1 MASERGN
8 AVTRTRTG
16 TCAAIIAVIVTATT
30 ATGADT
36 RPALSGAQVYA
47 QRCASCHD
55 QTGTRTPPRESL
67 TRLSPQRILRTLDFG
82 LMMSVAYPM
91 RREEREAV
99 AGFLGKG
106 RDDVAPPPSALC
118 KADHP
123 ILAST
128 TASAWASWSPAPD
141 NMRFQPAAA
150 AGLTAA
156 QLGGLKLKWAFGFA
170 GDVIAFAAPTIM
182 RGTLFVGSAGGTL
195 QALDARTGCIHWTYQ
210 ASGPVRTPPTIVEE
224 NGRRLLLFSDQVG
237 GVYALD
243 AISGAQRWKV
253 RVETHEATRL
263 TGTIVAHDG
272 LAFVPAASWEESRAV
287 DPAYPC
293 CTFRGS
299 ITAVRLRDG
308 SVAWKTWMVDAPKKT
323 GVSKAGTDQFGPS
336 GVGVWSAPTID
347 ARRGLLYVGTGN
359 DYTPPATLLS
369 DAVVALELRSGRV
382 VWSQQLMARD
392 VFNAQCARG
401 GATDC
406 GPDHDF
412 AAPIMLVRT
421 PEGRE
426 ILVAGQK
433 SGVVFG
439 LDPQARGKV
448 LWQTR
453 VGIGSSSGGVQWG
466 MASDGRNVYAA
477 VADAART
484 AGDQGSL
491 QIGNASFDPVKGGGL
506 TALDVRTGA
515 KVWFARSTPCA
526 PVREGC
532 SPAQPGAVT
541 AMADAVISGAMD
553 GHIRAFSSSDGRLLW
568 DYNTQHA
575 FDTVNGVAAQ
585 GGSLDGAGAVVVD
598 GMVYVNS
605 GYPRL
610 GGAPGNVL
618 LAFGLDSS
626 RP

>member
-1 MASERGN
+1 MGATVAVAMLSSTSAS
-8 AVTRTRTG
+8 
-16 TCAAIIAVIVTATT
+16 AADA
-30 ATGADT
+30 
-36 RPALSGAQVYA
+36 RLSGEQIYA
-47 QRCASCHD
+47 QRCAACHD
-55 QTGTRTPPRESL
+55 QVGTRTPPRDAL

-91 RREEREAV
+91 RREERDAV
-99 AGFLGKG
+99 AKYLGKG
-106 RDDVAPPPSALC
+106 RDDAAPPASAMC
-118 KADHP
+118 KAGRP
-123 ILAST
+123 LLAQSVAAT
-128 TASAWASWSPAPD
+128 WTSWSPAPE
-141 NMRFQPAAA
+141 NTRFQPAAA

-156 QLGGLKLKWAFGFA
+156 QLGKLQLKWAFGFP
-170 GDVIAFAAPTIM
+170 GDVIAFAAPTLV
-182 RGTLFVGSAGGTL
+182 RGTLFVGSAGGII
-195 QALDARTGCIHWTYQ
+195 QALDARTGCIHWSYQ
-210 ASGPVRTPPTIVEE
+210 AAGPVRTPPTIAEDA
-224 NGRRLLLFSDQVG
+224 GRRLLLLSDQIG

-243 AISGAQRWKV
+243 ASTGRQVWKV

-263 TGTIVAHDG
+263 TGTIVVHDG
-272 LAFVPAASWEESRAV
+272 LAYVPAASWEESRAV

-299 ITAVRLRDG
+299 ITAVRVKDG

-336 GVGVWSAPTID
+336 GVGVWSAPTVD
-347 ARRGLLYVGTGN
+347 VRRGVLYVGTGN
-359 DYTPPATLLS
+359 DYTPPATSLS
-369 DAVVALELRSGRV
+369 DAVVALDLRTGRV
-382 VWSQQLMARD
+382 VWSQQLMAKD

-421 PEGRE
+421 PDGRE
-426 ILVAGQK
+426 ILAAGQK
-433 SGVVFG
+433 SGVVYG
-439 LDPQARGKV
+439 LDPEARGKV

-477 VADAART
+477 VADAVRT

-491 QIGNASFDPVKGGGL
+491 QIGNATFDPVKGGGL

-515 KVWFARSTPCA
+515 KVWFAPSTPCA

-541 AMADAVISGAMD
+541 VIPGAVFSGAMD
-553 GHIRAFSSSDGRLLW
+553 GHIRAFSTADGKMLW
-568 DYNTQHA
+568 DYNTQRS
-575 FDTVNGVAAQ
+575 FDTVNGVMAQ
-585 GGSLDGAGAVVVD
+585 GGSLDGAGAVIAG

-618 LAFGLDSS
+618 LAFGLDSN

>member
-1 MASERGN
+1 MPARLLAAVCLLIAAPIMA
-8 AVTRTRTG
+8 
-16 TCAAIIAVIVTATT
+16 
-30 ATGADT
+30 ADA
-36 RPALSGAQVYA
+36 PQLSGAQVYA
-47 QRCASCHD
+47 QRCAACHD
-55 QTGTRTPPRESL
+55 QVGTRTPPREAL
-67 TRLSPQRILRTLDFG
+67 TRLSPQRIMRTLDFG

-106 RDDVAPPPSALC
+106 RDDVAPPASALC
-118 KADHP
+118 KADRP
-123 ILAST
+123 ILAG
-128 TASAWASWSPAPD
+128 AARPAWRSWSPEPS
-141 NMRFQPAAA
+141 NTRFQPRAA

-156 QLGGLKLKWAFGFA
+156 QLGRLQLKWAFGFP
-170 GDVIAFAAPTIM
+170 GDVIAFAAPTIV
-182 RGTLFVGSAGGTL
+182 RGTMFVGSAGGAV
-195 QALDARTGCIHWTYQ
+195 QALDARTGCIHWVFQ
-210 ASGPVRTPPTIVEE
+210 ASGPVRTPPTVVEDLKQ
-224 NGRRLLLFSDQVG
+224 GRTTRLLLFTDQIG

-243 AISGAQRWKV
+243 ANTGAQVWKIK
-253 RVETHEATRL
+253 VETHEATRL
-263 TGTIVAHDG
+263 TGTIVVHDG
-272 LAFVPAASWEESRAV
+272 LAYVPAASWEESRAV
-287 DPAYPC
+287 DPTYVC

-299 ITAVRLRDG
+299 ITAVRVRDG
-308 SVAWKTWMVDAPKKT
+308 SVAWKTWLVDEPKKT

-336 GVGVWSAPTID
+336 GVGTWSAPTVD

-359 DYTPPATLLS
+359 EYTPPTGKLS
-369 DAVVALELRSGRV
+369 DAVVALDLRSGSIR
-382 VWSQQLMARD
+382 WSQQLMTGD

-401 GATDC
+401 GATNC

-412 AAPIMLVRT
+412 AAPIMLVRA
-421 PEGRE
+421 PGGRE
-426 ILVAGQK
+426 VLVAGQK
-433 SGVVFG
+433 SGVVYG
-439 LDPQARGKV
+439 LDPEARGKV

-506 TALDVRTGA
+506 TALNVLTGA
-515 KVWFARSTPCA
+515 KAWFAPSTPCA

-532 SPAQPGAVT
+532 SPAQPGSVTVIPGAVF
-541 AMADAVISGAMD
+541 SGAMD
-553 GHIRAFSSSDGRLLW
+553 GHIRAFSTTDGKLLW
-568 DYNTQHA
+568 DFNTQRS
-575 FDTVNGVAAQ
+575 FDTVNGQPAQ

-618 LAFGLDSS
+618 LAFGLDSK

>member
-1 MASERGN
+1 MTIS
-8 AVTRTRTG
+8 RTG
-16 TCAAIIAVIVTATT
+16 AWVVIVGASALATV
-30 ATGADT
+30 AVRSVEAAEA
-36 RPALSGAQVYA
+36 RLSGAQIYA
-47 QRCASCHD
+47 QRCAACHD
-55 QTGTRTPPRESL
+55 QVGTRTPPRDAL
-67 TRLSPQRILRTLDFG
+67 ARLSPQRIMRTLDFG

-91 RREEREAV
+91 RRDEREAV
-99 AGFLGKG
+99 AQFLGKG
-106 RDDVAPPPSALC
+106 RDDATPPASALC
-118 KADHP
+118 KADQP
-123 ILAST
+123 ILAQ
-128 TASAWASWSPAPD
+128 SAAATWTSWSPTPD

-150 AGLTAA
+150 AGLTAD
-156 QLGGLKLKWAFGFA
+156 QLGKLQLKWAFGFP
-170 GDVIAFAAPTIM
+170 GDVIAFAAPTLV
-182 RGTLFVGSAGGTL
+182 RGTLFVGSAGGNI
-195 QALDARTGCIHWTYQ
+195 QALDARSGCIHWSYQ
-210 ASGPVRTPPTIVEE
+210 AAGPVRTPPTIVEDA
-224 NGRRLLLFSDQVG
+224 GRRLLLLSDQIG

-243 AISGAQRWKV
+243 AQTGRQVWKV

-263 TGTIVAHDG
+263 TGTIVVHDG
-272 LAFVPAASWEESRAV
+272 LAYVPAASWEESRAV

-299 ITAVRLRDG
+299 VTAVRVHDG

-336 GVGVWSAPTID
+336 GVGVWSAPTVD

-359 DYTPPATLLS
+359 DYTPPATALS
-369 DAVVALELRSGRV
+369 DAVVALDLRTGRV
-382 VWSQQLMARD
+382 VWSQQLLARD

-421 PEGRE
+421 PDGRE
-426 ILVAGQK
+426 ILAAGQK

-439 LDPQARGKV
+439 LDPEARGKV

-515 KVWFARSTPCA
+515 KVWFAPSTPCA

-541 AMADAVISGAMD
+541 AIPGAVFSGAMD
-553 GHIRAFSSSDGRLLW
+553 GHIRAFSTTDGKLLW
-568 DYNTQHA
+568 DYNTQRS
-575 FDTVNGVAAQ
+575 FNTVNGMTAQ
-585 GGSLDGAGAVVVD
+585 GGSLDGAGAVVAG

-618 LAFGLDSS
+618 LAFGLDSN

>member
-1 MASERGN
+1 
-8 AVTRTRTG
+8 VI
-16 TCAAIIAVIVTATT
+16 AATSATV
-30 ATGADT
+30 AGAADAPT
-36 RPALSGAQVYA
+36 LSGAQIYA
-47 QRCASCHD
+47 QRCAACHD
-55 QTGTRTPPRESL
+55 QAGTRTPPREAL

-91 RREEREAV
+91 RREEREVV
-99 AGFLGKG
+99 AQFLGKG
-106 RDDVAPPPSALC
+106 RDDAALPASALC
-118 KADHP
+118 KSDRP
-123 ILAST
+123 ILARA
-128 TASAWASWSPAPD
+128 TAAAWTGWGPAPD
-141 NMRFQPAAA
+141 NMRYQPATA
-150 AGLTAA
+150 AGLGSK
-156 QLGGLKLKWAFGFA
+156 QLAGLKLKWAFGFP
-170 GDVIAFAAPTIM
+170 GDVIAFAAPTIV
-182 RGTLFVGSAGGTL
+182 RGTLFVGSAGGAI

-210 ASGPVRTPPTIVEE
+210 ADGPVRTPPTVVADA
-224 NGRRLLLFSDQVG
+224 GRRLLLFSDQIG

-243 AISGAQRWKV
+243 AGSGRQLWKV

-299 ITAVRLRDG
+299 VTAVRVRDG

-336 GVGVWSAPTID
+336 GVGVWSAPTVD

-359 DYTPPATLLS
+359 DYTHPATPLS
-369 DAVVALELRSGRV
+369 DAVVALELRTGRV
-382 VWSQQLMARD
+382 VWSQQLMAKD

-406 GPDHDF
+406 GPDNDF

-421 PEGRE
+421 LAGRE
-426 ILVAGQK
+426 MLVAGQK
-433 SGVVFG
+433 SGMVFG
-439 LDPQARGKV
+439 LDPDARGKP

-477 VADAART
+477 VADAVRT

-491 QIGNASFDPVKGGGL
+491 QIGNASFDPAKGGGL

-515 KVWFARSTPCA
+515 KVWFAPSTACTPA
-526 PVREGC
+526 REGC

-541 AMADAVISGAMD
+541 AVPGAVFSGAMD
-553 GHIRAFSSSDGRLLW
+553 GHIRAFSTTDGKLLW

-575 FDTVNGVAAQ
+575 FDTVNSVPAQ
-585 GGSLDGAGAVVVD
+585 GGSLDGAGAVVAD